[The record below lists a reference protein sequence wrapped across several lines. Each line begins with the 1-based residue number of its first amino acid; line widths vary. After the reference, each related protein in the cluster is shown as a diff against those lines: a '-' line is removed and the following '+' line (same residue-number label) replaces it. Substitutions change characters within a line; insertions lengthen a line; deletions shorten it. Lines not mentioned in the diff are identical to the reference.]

1 MTKATIPEWLLTKQE
16 PFLHT
21 EQQQE
26 QAKTSGANSNRVS
39 SSHTGASGG
48 CACFRGRLGRRGF
61 VEKTIESIARVLQ
74 EEFFAGQIAGNPGLL
89 QSIDP
94 RAKVLTTLLLIVAAS
109 MIHHPLTLI
118 VMNLLVLFLAKVSRV
133 PVKIFFKRVWLVVPL
148 FTGIIVLPSIFN
160 IVSPGDPLLTLFK
173 SDHQVLTITR
183 QGVHG
188 ALVLI
193 LRVGASVSLALIL
206 TLTTRWN
213 ILLKALNMIFVPQ
226 IFISVLEMTYRY
238 IYLLLQTAGEI
249 FVARQSRTVGRASA
263 KEQRRFIGGAMGTL
277 WGKAYNVSEEVHAAM
292 VSRGYT
298 GEPKTLV
305 TFKTRT
311 IDWLWAAFIVLVSL
325 FFLGGDRIVAG

>member
-1 MTKATIPEWLLTKQE
+1 MEKTTIPGWLLEKQE
-16 PFLHT
+16 PFN
-21 EQQQE
+21 
-26 QAKTSGANSNRVS
+26 GD
-39 SSHTGASGG
+39 SGG
-48 CACFRGRLGRRGF
+48 CACLRGKPGRRGF
-61 VEKTIESIARVLQ
+61 VEKTIESIAQVLRD
-74 EEFFAGQIAGNPGLL
+74 EFFAGQIAGNHGLL

-94 RAKVLTTLLLIVAAS
+94 RVKALTTLLLIIAAS
-109 MIHHPLTLI
+109 LIRHPLTLI
-118 VMNLLVLFLAKVSRV
+118 VMNLWVLLLAKVSRV

-173 SDHQVLTITR
+173 SNHQIHIGSWTLPNTLTITR

-188 ALVLI
+188 ALALI

-249 FVARQSRTVGRASA
+249 FVARQSRTVGRAST

-298 GEPKTLV
+298 GKPKTLV
-305 TFKTRT
+305 AFKTRAM
-311 IDWLWAAFIVLVSL
+311 DWLWAAFIVLVSL
-325 FFLGGDRIVAG
+325 FFLGGDRIVAR